1 MFVFTFLK
9 NEPILLLKKND
20 KRYFFRLFVFRFV
33 FLQNFQFSV
42 VSVICP
48 THHLSYISF
57 VLHLIF
63 PLHHLSYTSF
73 SLHIICPTHHLS
85 YTSFVPTSSICM
97 GATLFGMRCLYQFS
111 PYRRNR

>member
-9 NEPILLLKKND
+9 NEPILLLKKNA

-57 VLHLIF
+57 VIQK
-63 PLHHLSYTSF
+63 PEKYHLSYTLF
-73 SLHIICPTHHLS
+73 VLHRLS
-85 YTSFVPTSSICM
+85 YTSFVLQRGDKYLFPKLHLFYTSFVLHIICS
-97 GATLFGMRCLYQFS
+97 TPHLSYT
-111 PYRRNR
+111 